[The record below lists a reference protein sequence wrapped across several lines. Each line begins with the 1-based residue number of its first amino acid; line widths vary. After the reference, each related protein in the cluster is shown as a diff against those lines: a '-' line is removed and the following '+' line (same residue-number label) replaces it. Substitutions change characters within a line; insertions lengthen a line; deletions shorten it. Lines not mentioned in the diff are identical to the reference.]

1 MPGDEP
7 ETRAIDR
14 ARQVFRCA
22 IVAALGAALSGGV
35 ATAQSP
41 SSAIS
46 GADPLA
52 DLCAAVGLDELNQI
66 TGLEFATATSGP
78 LTCTYASEIGS
89 EDLHS
94 LDLRVEPGQVADLEE
109 FTPGGQRLEVAGRP
123 AYWAGS
129 ALWTDFADGLFTV
142 QPLVFE
148 PGVDLLELALPVAAL
163 ALSRIGPPL
172 AEATDAMTFEEP
184 QTTPAACYGEDA
196 WTDAEGHRISGLP
209 VTVSVAAQH
218 VGDTTDH
225 PWLIIET
232 TGGLASFETLPT
244 LIRASW
250 PEASWSYQYGDNTL
264 LVPGPSMS
272 GTADVDLDLEVVL
285 RSTQDLAYQLRVA
298 AGPPP
303 DPRPDEGTLHAIV
316 RAPDLARWDRLVSAS
331 FC

>member
-1 MPGDEP
+1 M
-7 ETRAIDR
+7 RAIDR
-14 ARQVFRCA
+14 ARQLFLSTV
-22 IVAALGAALSGGV
+22 VAALAAVTALSGAAAV
-35 ATAQSP
+35 AQPSP
-41 SSAIS
+41 SSTVPRP
-46 GADPLA
+46 DPLA
-52 DLCAAVGLDELNQI
+52 DLCASVGIDELSQI

-89 EDLHS
+89 DNLHS

-109 FTPGGQRLEVAGRP
+109 FTPGGQSLEVAGRP

-148 PGVDLLELALPVAAL
+148 PGVDLLELALPVAEL

-172 AEATDAMTFEEP
+172 AEAADAMTFEEP
-184 QTTPAACYGEDA
+184 ETTPDACYGEDA

-209 VTVSVAAQH
+209 VTVSLAAQH
-218 VGDTTDH
+218 AGETTDH

-232 TGGLASFETLPT
+232 TGGLDSFETLPT

-250 PEASWSYQYGDNTL
+250 PEASWSYPFGDNTL

-272 GTADVDLDLEVVL
+272 GTSDADLDLEVVL
-285 RSTQDLAYQLRVA
+285 RSTQDTAYQLRVA

-303 DPRPDEGTLHAIV
+303 DPRPDDSTLDAIV

>member
-1 MPGDEP
+1 M
-7 ETRAIDR
+7 RAIDL
-14 ARQVFRCA
+14 ARQLFLSTV
-22 IVAALGAALSGGV
+22 VAALAAALSGGV
-35 ATAQSP
+35 ATAQTP
-41 SSAIS
+41 SSHIT

-52 DLCAAVGLDELNQI
+52 DLCASVGLDELSRI

-94 LDLRVEPGQVADLEE
+94 LDLRVEPGQVADMEE
-109 FTPGGQRLEVAGRP
+109 FTPGGQSLEVAGRP

-148 PGVDLLELALPVAAL
+148 PGVDLLELALPVAEL

-172 AEATDAMTFEEP
+172 AEATDALTFEDPE
-184 QTTPAACYGEDA
+184 TTPDACYGEDA

-209 VTVSVAAQH
+209 VTVSLSAQH
-218 VGDTTDH
+218 AGETTDH

-232 TGGLASFETLPT
+232 TGGLDSFETLPT

-264 LVPGPSMS
+264 LVPGPAMS
-272 GTADVDLDLEVVL
+272 GTSDADLDVEVVL
-285 RSTQDLAYQLRVA
+285 RSTQDTAYQLRLA

-303 DPRPDEGTLHAIV
+303 DPRPDDSTLDAIV